1 MKAVL
6 SLKLGGCYFL
16 DFFLV
21 GSGLSYFW
29 VILFSHPV
37 MPTTAWVGT
46 GFFVDWEDPPLG
58 RRGGRVG
65 WFWDRTPPGQ
75 GFGAKCVQFWG
86 MPLKVQI
93 LVRLLWGV
101 VRPPG
106 WVSGGPPGGPLKEA
120 LRERGRFE
128 VYCRHRG

>member
-46 GFFVDWEDPPLG
+46 GFFVDWEDPPPGQEGGKGGVVLG
-58 RRGGRVG
+58 QDSPRAGFWCKVRTILGNAFKGPNFGAAPLGGRSSARLG
-65 WFWDRTPPGQ
+65 EWGTPRGAFKRSPTREGQ
-75 GFGAKCVQFWG
+75 V
-86 MPLKVQI
+86 
-93 LVRLLWGV
+93 
-101 VRPPG
+101 
-106 WVSGGPPGGPLKEA
+106 
-120 LRERGRFE
+120 
-128 VYCRHRG
+128 

>member
-46 GFFVDWEDPPLG
+46 GFFVDWEDPPPWAGGGEGWGGSGTGLPP
-58 RRGGRVG
+58 GRVLV
-65 WFWDRTPPGQ
+65 Q
-75 GFGAKCVQFWG
+75 SAYNFGEC
-86 MPLKVQI
+86 L
-93 LVRLLWGV
+93 
-101 VRPPG
+101 
-106 WVSGGPPGGPLKEA
+106 
-120 LRERGRFE
+120 
-128 VYCRHRG
+128 